1 MRVALDKDT
10 YNLLADGIVKLL
22 RALAAVEQPWW
33 PAELKSRGLTADPGD
48 AFLTGGFPARTIVHV
63 PRFTRRSVEHARGS
77 GCTRR
82 KLYCSRPRKSVP
94 RLVQGIRQ
102 FPARVMGQY
111 RGLSF
116 YGRIAY
122 AGHQVDILVWTVDEI
137 FIKNPSKLVLRP
149 SAPEP
154 PRRVPSPRSA
164 VSATFPRRIAQ
175 SGLRRM
181 PLRRE

>member
-1 MRVALDKDT
+1 MGDSRT
-10 YNLLADGIVKLL
+10 IIVVKTG
-22 RALAAVEQPWW
+22 RPS
-33 PAELKSRGLTADPGD
+33 PSRG
-48 AFLTGGFPARTIVHV
+48 
-63 PRFTRRSVEHARGS
+63 
-77 GCTRR
+77 
-82 KLYCSRPRKSVP
+82 
-94 RLVQGIRQ
+94 VQGMLYMYAV
-102 FPARVMGQY
+102 PRVMGQY